1 MNKPGAQS
9 NPKPS
14 PFYGRRSRSLL
25 VAALVVIVLVFVSG
39 DYAVVHRL
47 YVMQRETHLIVEDML
62 ASVELVSRMGRDI
75 GRERRLIDAHILQ
88 ADPLGM
94 SEIEG
99 ELGEV
104 RSDLVKAAISYE
116 PLVTLPGERAA
127 WERLRS
133 REQAMELKIANLLA
147 ISRDN
152 DDVRARAG
160 LYELEPRFQ
169 EIAEDV
175 DDLIQINREGA
186 ERQVERVALLQD
198 SVTRLQLLLSI
209 AGTAITL
216 AIGLWVI
223 HLIGQRENQLV
234 RNSAM
239 LEARNR
245 DLDAFAGR
253 VAHDLRN
260 PLNTIYLTVSTLRNP
275 GLPDKDAVAILQRS
289 VKRMDTLIEDM
300 LLLSRASSQAVDVC
314 DPAKVAAAVGDD
326 LASLLDREGGTMRV
340 EVVPAKIRG
349 SEGLLSQALWNLV
362 ENAVKY
368 RRADVAVRVE
378 VTGWVQRK
386 FYELRVTD
394 NGIGMTPEETTRA
407 FDPLYRAHRS
417 GQVSGTGLG
426 LSIVKRVIEASGG
439 TISVYSELG
448 HGTTFIVN
456 LPVVEDVAERALGA
470 RAAGSG

>member
-1 MNKPGAQS
+1 MEEPDAQS
-9 NPKPS
+9 NS
-14 PFYGRRSRSLL
+14 HGRRSRSLL

-39 DYAVVHRL
+39 DYVVVHRL
-47 YVMQRETHLIVEDML
+47 HVMQRETHLIVEDML
-62 ASVELVSRMGRDI
+62 VSVEFVSRMGRDI
-75 GRERRLIDAHILQ
+75 GRERRLVDAHILQ
-88 ADPLGM
+88 VDPLGM
-94 SEIEG
+94 SEIEAEIV
-99 ELGEV
+99 ELQA
-104 RSDLVKAAISYE
+104 DFVKAAISYE
-116 PLVTLPGERAA
+116 PLVTSPGERAA
-127 WERLRS
+127 WARLRS
-133 REQAMELKIANLLA
+133 REQTIELKIANLLA
-147 ISRDN
+147 ISRNN

-160 LYELEPRFQ
+160 LRALEPRFQ

-175 DDLIQINREGA
+175 DDLIQINRQGA
-186 ERQVERVALLQD
+186 ERQVERVTLLQD

-223 HLIGQRENQLV
+223 RLIGQRENQLV
-234 RNSAM
+234 QNSTM

-260 PLNTIYLTVSTLRNP
+260 PLNTIYLAASELTDP
-275 GLPDKDAVAILQRS
+275 GLPDHNAVAILQRS

-300 LLLSRASSQAVDVC
+300 LLLSRASSQATDVC

-340 EVVPAKIRG
+340 EVVPAKVRG

-368 RRADVAVRVE
+368 RRPDVAVRVE
-378 VTGWVQRK
+378 VRGWARRQL
-386 FYELRVTD
+386 YELRVTD
-394 NGIGMTPEETTRA
+394 NGIGMTPDETTKA
-407 FDPLYRAHRS
+407 FDPLYRARRS
-417 GQVSGTGLG
+417 VQVSGSGLG
-426 LSIVKRVIEASGG
+426 LSIVKRVVEASGG
-439 TISVYSELG
+439 TISVYSDLG

-456 LPVVEDVAERALGA
+456 LPIVEEVADRALAA
-470 RAAGSG
+470 RAARSR

>member
-1 MNKPGAQS
+1 M
-9 NPKPS
+9 
-14 PFYGRRSRSLL
+14 
-25 VAALVVIVLVFVSG
+25 
-39 DYAVVHRL
+39 
-47 YVMQRETHLIVEDML
+47 
-62 ASVELVSRMGRDI
+62 
-75 GRERRLIDAHILQ
+75 
-88 ADPLGM
+88 
-94 SEIEG
+94 
-99 ELGEV
+99 
-104 RSDLVKAAISYE
+104 
-116 PLVTLPGERAA
+116 
-127 WERLRS
+127 
-133 REQAMELKIANLLA
+133 
-147 ISRDN
+147 
-152 DDVRARAG
+152 
-160 LYELEPRFQ
+160 
-169 EIAEDV
+169 
-175 DDLIQINREGA
+175 
-186 ERQVERVALLQD
+186 
-198 SVTRLQLLLSI
+198 TRLQLLLSI

-216 AIGLWVI
+216 AIGVWVI

-448 HGTTFIVN
+448 HGTTFVVN
-456 LPVVEDVAERALGA
+456 LPVVEDVTERALGA

>member
-14 PFYGRRSRSLL
+14 LFYGRRSRSLL

-94 SEIEG
+94 SKIEG

-116 PLVTLPGERAA
+116 PLVTLQGERAA

-160 LYELEPRFQ
+160 LYELEPRFR

-175 DDLIQINREGA
+175 DDLIQINREEA
-186 ERQVERVALLQD
+186 ERQVERVTLLQD

-216 AIGLWVI
+216 AIGVWVI

-234 RNSAM
+234 QNSTK

-260 PLNTIYLTVSTLRNP
+260 PLNTIYLAVSTLRNP

-368 RRADVAVRVE
+368 RRPDVAVRVE

-394 NGIGMTPEETTRA
+394 NGIGMTPDETTRA
-407 FDPLYRAHRS
+407 FDPLYRARRS

-456 LPVVEDVAERALGA
+456 LPVVEDVTERALGA